1 MMLCTKVFDHAPSRQ
16 PTPVSSLD
24 LTMSTS
30 GGRGSRTLQSAAPAH
45 AGGRGVD
52 EDAEAVFG
60 LRTLLRMA
68 ADSRTSNHSPW
79 GMRCASSPRERAADT
94 AAHKRPAQEEDPRRA
109 GRRSAPPTG
118 YSLAAPADGAWH
130 AKRAQREPA
139 SQSLR
144 DAHRE
149 HETNRRLPASSFSP
163 AEGRDAA
170 GLERGRE
177 RSRPHSSAG
186 SSRRPAT
193 PLMHDARQDRSCRAA
208 KRMAQALSDA
218 SNDSTDWSLVSA
230 PVPPSQTKERGGGDR
245 GSRTRDPGST
255 RPSGAAS
262 LHGREPGQGT
272 GQGTG
277 QRRGD
282 ESRSWAAGTGK
293 ALQRDAHTTAP
304 RTIPSPG
311 RTPSLSPVYLDSGA
325 GVGLSDTATSGLVT
339 RKRGAERR
347 CGAKTPV
354 VASQPVLLAD
364 FGGRGQAT
372 MVEAERTPGLYSQQS
387 FMY

>member
-1 MMLCTKVFDHAPSRQ
+1 MLCTKVFDHAPSRQ

-24 LTMSTS
+24 LKMSTS
-30 GGRGSRTLQSAAPAH
+30 GSRGSRTLQSAAPAH

-68 ADSRTSNHSPW
+68 ADSRSSNHSPRA
-79 GMRCASSPRERAADT
+79 MRCAGSPAAGT

-118 YSLAAPADGAWH
+118 YSLAAPADDAWY

-139 SQSLR
+139 SQSLH
-144 DAHRE
+144 DARSE
-149 HETNRRLPASSFSP
+149 HATYRRLPASSFGP

-170 GLERGRE
+170 GLEHGRA

-218 SNDSTDWSLVSA
+218 SNDSTDCSLVSA
-230 PVPPSQTKERGGGDR
+230 PVPTSHTKEGGGGDR
-245 GSRTRDPGST
+245 GPRTGDPGST

-262 LHGREPGQGT
+262 FHGREPGQGT
-272 GQGTG
+272 GQGMG

-282 ESRSWAAGTGK
+282 ESRSWAVGTGK
-293 ALQRDAHTTAP
+293 ALPRDAHTTAP

-311 RTPSLSPVYLDSGA
+311 RTPSLSPVYLGSGA
-325 GVGLSDTATSGLVT
+325 GVVLSDTATSGLVT

-354 VASQPVLLAD
+354 VASQPGLLAD
-364 FGGRGQAT
+364 VGGRGQAA

-387 FMY
+387 FM

>member
-1 MMLCTKVFDHAPSRQ
+1 MLCTKVFDHAPSRQ
-16 PTPVSSLD
+16 PTPASSFD

-30 GGRGSRTLQSAAPAH
+30 GGRGSRALQSAAPAH
-45 AGGRGVD
+45 ACGRGDD

-68 ADSRTSNHSPW
+68 AESRSSNHSPRA
-79 GMRCASSPRERAADT
+79 MRCTGSPRERAGRAGP
-94 AAHKRPAQEEDPRRA
+94 AAHRRPAQEEDPRRE
-109 GRRSAPPTG
+109 GRRSVPPRG
-118 YSLAAPADGAWH
+118 YSLAAPADGPWH
-130 AKRAQREPA
+130 AKRAQREPV

-144 DAHRE
+144 DAGSE
-149 HETNRRLPASSFSP
+149 KGANRRLPASSFGP

-170 GLERGRE
+170 GQEHGRA

-193 PLMHDARQDRSCRAA
+193 PLMHDTRQDLSCRAA

-230 PVPPSQTKERGGGDR
+230 PVPPSHTKRGADR
-245 GSRTRDPGST
+245 GPRTRDHGST

-262 LHGREPGQGT
+262 FHGREPGRGT
-272 GQGTG
+272 E

-282 ESRSWAAGTGK
+282 ESRSWAEGTGK
-293 ALQRDAHTTAP
+293 ALPLDADSTAP

-311 RTPSLSPVYLDSGA
+311 RVPSLSPANLGSGA
-325 GVGLSDTATSGLVT
+325 GDVLSDTATSGLVT

-347 CGAKTPV
+347 CGVKTPV
-354 VASQPVLLAD
+354 VASQQLSLAD
-364 FGGRGQAT
+364 VGGQGQAA
-372 MVEAERTPGLYSQQS
+372 MVAAERLPGLSSQQS
-387 FMY
+387 II